1 MIDGGVLIQVEMQ
14 VLLYFAIGMIL
25 KKIRLAG
32 PREDQFLSELLM
44 GLILPMNVF
53 VAFYQPAYADELA
66 AGWLLILA
74 GCLVVAAVLLI
85 ARFLPKRIP
94 LGKKR
99 IAEYCMLISNGSL
112 IGIPLIEALCGPT
125 GVFYANIFMT
135 PTRVLSNAAGQSFFD
150 VESRGNGFL
159 AGLKRTLRNPLI
171 LGMAGGFVLN
181 QLQIGLPAPV
191 MNVCNGL
198 SGCMSPLALILVGS
212 TLYDAFSQVSLVH
225 MFSLPVLLISFF
237 RLLIA
242 PYLTFFACAALGL
255 EGTQRIAAVLVNAT
269 PVAST
274 AVIFCQKYHGDI
286 RFTSTCVF
294 ISTILSF
301 ITLWL
306 VRF

>member
-1 MIDGGVLIQVEMQ
+1 MIDGDVLIRVEMQ

-32 PREDQFLSELLM
+32 PQEDQFLSELLM

-66 AGWLLILA
+66 AGGLLILA
-74 GCLVVAAVLLI
+74 GSLVVVIVLLI
-85 ARFLPKRIP
+85 ARLLPKRIP
-94 LGKKR
+94 PGKKR

-112 IGIPLIEALCGPT
+112 IGIPLIEALCGAA

-135 PTRVLSNAAGQSFFD
+135 PTRILSNVAGQSFFD
-150 VESRGNGFL
+150 VENQESGWR
-159 AGLKRTLRNPLI
+159 AGLKCSLTNPLI
-171 LGMAGGFVLN
+171 LGMAAGFLLN
-181 QLQIGLPAPV
+181 QLHIPLPVPV
-191 MNVCNGL
+191 MNVCSGL
-198 SGCMSPLALILVGS
+198 ADCMSPLALILVGS
-212 TLYDAFSQVSLVH
+212 TLYDAFSQVTLTH
-225 MFSLPVLLISFF
+225 MFSLPIFLISLF
-237 RLLIA
+237 RLLAA
-242 PYLTFFACAALGL
+242 PCLTFLACVALGL
-255 EGTQRIAAVLVNAT
+255 DGTQRIAAVLVNAT

-306 VRF
+306 IRF